1 MSAILILGASCD
13 SRFATKLLL
22 AGQPVHSTK
31 TLLRRGTV
39 DDFAPSVLFRPVAS
53 RLDEQEFRVGALE
66 LRNPEHWRL
75 KPICSDGA

>member
-31 TLLRRGTV
+31 TLLRRGAV
-39 DDFAPSVLFRPVAS
+39 DDLAPSVLFRPVAS
-53 RLDEQEFRVGALE
+53 RFDELGSRVSAAE
-66 LRNPEHWRL
+66 ARWP
-75 KPICSDGA
+75 KPAG